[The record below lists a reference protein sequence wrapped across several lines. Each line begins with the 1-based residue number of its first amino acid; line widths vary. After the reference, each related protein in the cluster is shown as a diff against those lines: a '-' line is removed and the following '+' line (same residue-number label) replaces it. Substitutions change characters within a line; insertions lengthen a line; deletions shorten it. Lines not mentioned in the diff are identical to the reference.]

1 MIRKLQRRDVPV
13 CHRLQNQQHFHSD
26 WGGVWSIE
34 KWYHLWEFLTDSWV
48 YVDENDV
55 VLGYMIGRIHHAEV
69 LNGELAYNW
78 MDTCVSDSLKGSNI
92 THEMQMFIQETYPLV
107 WGVVHVDNE
116 RMLKY
121 CYKHGWED
129 LLDENGNTR
138 VFKKYYSDGKDAIVM
153 TVSLERWQ
161 SG

>member
-55 VLGYMIGRIHHAEV
+55 PIGYMVGRIHHAEI
-69 LNGELAYNW
+69 LDGELAYNN
-78 MDTCVSDSLKGSNI
+78 MDICVSNAVKSKGVA
-92 THEMQMFIQETYPLV
+92 HELQMFMQRKYPLC

-138 VFKKYYSDGKDAIVM
+138 VFKKYYSDGKDAIIM